1 MGNVIAEGGNG
12 TVVVGPAPFT
22 EEVREAIDQNLGPRL
37 LTIQKHQLLPCLLTL
52 AILRC
57 AKAASQCGLNGRA
70 DHDGT
75 GILVL
80 LQRVQ
85 QRRSEAEVALHELL
99 VVLRTVHTCEIEH
112 EVAVRAVGV
121 QLLRRTVQV
130 VAVQIVD
137 VDAGASSVLAVP
149 DVLQIVDEGSSDHA
163 LCAGNQDVHLRS
175 ASHAASASRT

>member
-80 LQRVQ
+80 LQRVEQ
-85 QRRSEAEVALHELL
+85 CGRETEVALHELL
-99 VVLRTVHTCEIEH
+99 RVLRAVHSCQIEH
-112 EVAVRAVGV
+112 EVALLTPLV
-121 QLLRRTVQV
+121 QLLGSG
-130 VAVQIVD
+130 VD
-137 VDAGASSVLAVP
+137 VVGIDGIHLYTCVPTCLALLDVVELRAEVPSYEAS
-149 DVLQIVDEGSSDHA
+149 GSCD
-163 LCAGNQDVHLRS
+163 
-175 ASHAASASRT
+175 